1 MGGLRS
7 GVVLP
12 VDAMPDHTPVYFDT
26 RIWNSHVTGAT
37 R

>member
-12 VDAMPDHTPVYFDT
+12 VDAMADHASVYYDT
-26 RIWNSHVTGAT
+26 RIWNSSVTGVT